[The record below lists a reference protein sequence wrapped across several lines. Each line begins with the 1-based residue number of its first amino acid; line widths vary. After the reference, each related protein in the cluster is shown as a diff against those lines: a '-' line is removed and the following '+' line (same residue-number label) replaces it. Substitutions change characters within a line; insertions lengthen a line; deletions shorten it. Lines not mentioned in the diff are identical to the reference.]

1 MLSPFFPSIATSTR
15 RILHFPSRTERF
27 RLKIIVCH
35 SHFDKCLNSHIKSC
49 FFSNDFFKKKV
60 ERKRV
65 MFFFSLECV
74 LEWLFDSVI
83 IMLTPTLENNW
94 GGSSR
99 GAEGASAPLL
109 ATTFIRSKG
118 KLGKEKRGEKQLRE
132 EGRRRQP
139 PYISWADPPRTNN

>member
-1 MLSPFFPSIATSTR
+1 
-15 RILHFPSRTERF
+15 
-27 RLKIIVCH
+27 
-35 SHFDKCLNSHIKSC
+35 
-49 FFSNDFFKKKV
+49 
-60 ERKRV
+60 
-65 MFFFSLECV
+65 
-74 LEWLFDSVI
+74 
-83 IMLTPTLENNW
+83 MLTPTLENNW